1 MGRAPG
7 NPDPP
12 FSFGGFK
19 MERLCELTV
28 TIGGYN
34 KPREKQ
40 IKAACMV
47 EWSFREDDFC
57 FIKPESGRR
66 CLLQASSL
74 GTLFECEDTGGIIAR
89 LERAIWR
96 ANNGLCHVEA
106 QAREVNRTFAHESI
120 TVIEEEAEVQV
131 A

>member
-1 MGRAPG
+1 
-7 NPDPP
+7 
-12 FSFGGFK
+12 

-40 IKAACMV
+40 IVAACMV
-47 EWSFREDDFC
+47 EWSFREDDFT
-57 FIKPESGRR
+57 FIRPESGRR
-66 CLLQASSL
+66 QLLKASSM
-74 GTLFECEDTGGIIAR
+74 GTLYENEDARWIVER

-96 ANNGLCHVEA
+96 ANGTLCHVETHAKEINRNFAYETA
-106 QAREVNRTFAHESI
+106 QMG
-120 TVIEEEAEVQV
+120 EEDAEIQV

>member
-1 MGRAPG
+1 
-7 NPDPP
+7 
-12 FSFGGFK
+12 

-40 IKAACMV
+40 IRAACMV
-47 EWSFREDDFC
+47 EWSFRKDDFV
-57 FIKPESGRR
+57 FIKPECGRR
-66 CLLQASSL
+66 SLLQASSM
-74 GTLFECEDTGGIIAR
+74 GTLYENEDANWVIER

-96 ANNGLCHVEA
+96 ANGLLCHVEV
-106 QAREVNRTFAHESI
+106 QAREISRNFAHE
-120 TVIEEEAEVQV
+120 VVPPIEEDVEVQV